1 MATGFREKV
10 ERELSMLSAARR
22 EIMRRMHYSTVED
35 ILRGSGLPYKFC
47 QTYRNDLGES
57 LHHGYRYFFTSKWES
72 DCALYIQ
79 ETFAGRSYASMGKAI
94 DALEYVLKEAIR
106 MDKEGLPARGI
117 RKSGGVA

>member
-1 MATGFREKV
+1 MATGFRKKV

-22 EIMRRMHYSTVED
+22 DIMRRMHYSTVED
-35 ILRGSGLPYKFC
+35 ILRGSGLPYQFC
-47 QTYRNDLGES
+47 QTDRNDLGER

-72 DCALYIQ
+72 DCALYIE

-94 DALEYVLKEAIR
+94 DALEFVLKEAIR
-106 MDKEGLPARGI
+106 SDKMKLPVRGV

>member
-35 ILRGSGLPYKFC
+35 ILRGSGLPYQFC
-47 QTYRNDLGES
+47 QTDRNDLGER
-57 LHHGYRYFFTSKWES
+57 LHHGYRYFFTSEYES

-106 MDKEGLPARGI
+106 MDTMGLPARGV
-117 RKSGGVA
+117 RKSGVVA

>member
-22 EIMRRMHYSTVED
+22 KIMRRMHYSTVED
-35 ILRGSGLPYKFC
+35 ILRGSGLPYQFC
-47 QTYRNDLGES
+47 QTDRNDLGES

-94 DALEYVLKEAIR
+94 DALEYVLREAIR
-106 MDKEGLPARGI
+106 NDKEGLPARGV